1 MKKKLLTA
9 AYILLV
15 AAVAVLIVKEF
26 DLSDDIFGS
35 EKMLRYKLYVRLDD
49 KDTQQPVYSLN
60 EAKQALF
67 MIVRKYA
74 GRCTF
79 SEADGYWYDEEKKT
93 AFSENS
99 LVCVLMDVTPEAVKS
114 IMDEALKAFNQS
126 AILLETT
133 EVKGVFYYG
142 N

>member
-1 MKKKLLTA
+1 M
-9 AYILLV
+9 YILLV

-35 EKMLRYKLYVRLDD
+35 ERMLRYKLYIGLDD

-60 EAKQALF
+60 EAKQVMF
-67 MIVRKYA
+67 KIVQKYTE
-74 GRCTF
+74 GCTF
-79 SEADGYWYDEEKKT
+79 SEAEGYRYEEEKKT
-93 AFSENS
+93 VFSENT
-99 LVCVLMDVTPEAVKS
+99 LVCVLMAVTPEAVKS
-114 IMDEALKAFNQS
+114 IMDEALKAFNQT